1 MIWTCEAYVKIKHTF
16 RLPPALSV
24 QMADYAARKR
34 VSQAL
39 LVETALESFLSPDS
53 SERLEA
59 AITRRIDRLSR
70 QADRLERNIE
80 ICNEAV
86 ALFVQF
92 WLTNTPPVPDDA
104 QSQARA
110 SGRERYGGYIAALG
124 RRMEKGGRLAKEIV
138 QEG

>member
-1 MIWTCEAYVKIKHTF
+1 MKIKHTF
-16 RLPPALSV
+16 RLPPALSS
-24 QMADYAARKR
+24 QLADYAARKR

-39 LVETALESFLSPDS
+39 LVETALESLLSPDS

-59 AITRRIDRLSR
+59 AITRRMDRLSR
-70 QADRLERNIE
+70 QTDRLERNIE

-104 QSQARA
+104 LSQARA

-138 QEG
+138 HEG